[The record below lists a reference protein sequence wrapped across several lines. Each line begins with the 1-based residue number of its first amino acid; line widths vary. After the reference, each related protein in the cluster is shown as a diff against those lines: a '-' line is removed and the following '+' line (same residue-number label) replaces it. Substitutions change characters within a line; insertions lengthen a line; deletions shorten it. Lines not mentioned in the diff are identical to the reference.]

1 MGLSLY
7 HSWLVFLALCF
18 TIPSSLETQSSIGIG
33 SEAECGLVDWK
44 SGDLRSGWFFPPFRF
59 EVCCVSAS

>member
-33 SEAECGLVDWK
+33 SEAQCGLVDWK
-44 SGDLRSGWFFPPFRF
+44 SGDLRSG
-59 EVCCVSAS
+59 